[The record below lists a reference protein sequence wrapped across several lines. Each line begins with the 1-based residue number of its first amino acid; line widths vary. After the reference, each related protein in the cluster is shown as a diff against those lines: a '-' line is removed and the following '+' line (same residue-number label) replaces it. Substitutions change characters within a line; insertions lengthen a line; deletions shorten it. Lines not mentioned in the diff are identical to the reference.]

1 MTTLAELEQQK
12 NVLEQKINL
21 IKREER
27 KQLPPPCTEQ
37 KKQQQEEFYRQQ
49 KAGLNPEKL
58 VPHIDLESIVGSSQY
73 ESILN
78 AENVSDI
85 HESTLRSITLQYK
98 TPNRRALWQSVGQEY
113 IEPELLDFIDN
124 MKTGDTYFDVGSST
138 GVFSIY
144 AAAKG
149 IETVCFEPEV
159 QNFNLLNF
167 NSYLNR
173 KQIDGNINNFN
184 IALSDTDGVS
194 NMYISKFEEAGHL
207 KILGKPLARG
217 SSKEFPAE
225 FKQSVFTL
233 RFDTFIELTEMA
245 LPTHL
250 KIDIDGSEGKFI
262 KGMGNCLS
270 NKRIQYVFIEILEN
284 NTESEETLESLKNA
298 GFIIEKKIRVQN
310 YFGEHNYILRRK

>member
-1 MTTLAELEQQK
+1 MTILEELEQQK
-12 NVLEQKINL
+12 HDLEQKIKN
-21 IKREER
+21 IKRESR
-27 KQLPPPCTEQ
+27 KQVEFNPSEQ
-37 KKQQQEEFYRQQ
+37 QKQQQKEFTRQQ
-49 KAGLNPEKL
+49 QAGLNPKKL
-58 VPHIDLESIVGSSQY
+58 VPHVDLESIVGSSQY
-73 ESILN
+73 ESTMD
-78 AENVSDI
+78 AENISDI
-85 HESTLRSITLQYK
+85 TESTLRNITLQYK

-113 IEPELLDFIDN
+113 IEPELLDFIDD
-124 MKTGDTYFDVGSST
+124 MGIGDTYFDIGSST

-173 KQIDGNINNFN
+173 KQIDGKINNFN

-233 RFDTFIELTEMA
+233 RFDTFIKLTKMQ
-245 LPTHL
+245 LPTHI

-262 KGMGNCLS
+262 KGMEDSLS
-270 NKRIQYVFIEILEN
+270 NERIRYIFIEILEKN
-284 NTESEETLESLKNA
+284 RESEETLEVLKNK
-298 GFIIEKKIRVQN
+298 GFTIENKIRVQN
-310 YFGEHNYILRRK
+310 YFGEHNYILHRN